1 MSHLTVNRASRWP
14 LALLLVLGALP
25 LLPAVGRMLVRFVD
39 MGAPPEM
46 LADTSRFFVMPV
58 PLVVHVICG
67 CLFTLLGALQFSGAL
82 RRGPWHRR
90 SGRILVAAGVLAAI
104 TALWLTQFYPHAG
117 TEGPLLY
124 WFRLAAGT
132 GMLVLLLAGVQAAR
146 QRRFAAHRACMM
158 YAYALGL
165 GASTQMLIGI
175 PWLLLFGEPSPVVS
189 DLLLGAGWVI
199 NLAVAQWAL
208 QRGGTPGARQ
218 AIAAA

>member
-132 GMLVLLLAGVQAAR
+132 GMLVAAMVTPAQQETVATVEVEVKATDKPEKVREPVAPVQKE
-146 QRRFAAHRACMM
+146 
-158 YAYALGL
+158 
-165 GASTQMLIGI
+165 T
-175 PWLLLFGEPSPVVS
+175 V
-189 DLLLGAGWVI
+189 
-199 NLAVAQWAL
+199 
-208 QRGGTPGARQ
+208 
-218 AIAAA
+218 